1 MGYLDILRNDAKLA
15 EDFDALFDFRLL
27 DALEERDTAEGRCT
41 FSVPGMAFAVDG
53 DYRCPALYPPCFR
66 HHRNTF
72 SDEYLVGISRSSRML
87 AVGLL
92 SAVLAVGQRAERVS
106 VLTERGGTRAIKVG
120 SLGRSLSGG
129 TGQCSAVAGSY
140 FCGALGE

>member
-1 MGYLDILRNDAKLA
+1 MSVRLPG
-15 EDFDALFDFRLL
+15 DFRR
-27 DALEERDTAEGRCT
+27 AGMRDRIKNGLGTNKSIDHGAAIGSFTDPMAVCRCT
-41 FSVPGMAFAVDG
+41 DG

-140 FCGALGE
+140 FCGTLGG